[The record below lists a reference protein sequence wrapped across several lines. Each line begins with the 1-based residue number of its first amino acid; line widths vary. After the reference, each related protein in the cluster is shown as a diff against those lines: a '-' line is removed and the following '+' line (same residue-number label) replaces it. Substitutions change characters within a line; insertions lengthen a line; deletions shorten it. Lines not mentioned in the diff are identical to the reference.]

1 MTTRPKAGLVA
12 LAALPLGLCGTGARA
27 QSLEPRSYSELPV
40 GMNFLGVGYSYASGG
55 VTFDPSVPITNA
67 QITTNTEAVA
77 YVRSFGLWSKSAK
90 FDVVAPV
97 VSLTGSAEVD
107 GQQKTRDIAGLAD
120 PAFRF
125 SLNFIGAPAM
135 DLAQFRE
142 YRQDLIIGASL
153 RVTAPLGQYDDTRL
167 VNIGTN
173 RWSYKPELGISK
185 ALGSWICDI
194 YAGATFYTENNQ
206 FLETGTVQQ
215 DPIYSVQGHVVR
227 NFAFGVW
234 AAADATYYWGGRTT
248 VNGHR
253 TDTLQANSRFGLTV
267 ALPLNRHNSIK
278 IYGGTGISSRTHS
291 NFNDVGL
298 AWQYRWGAGL

>member
-1 MTTRPKAGLVA
+1 MPACASRRP
-12 LAALPLGLCGTGARA
+12 
-27 QSLEPRSYSELPV
+27 
-40 GMNFLGVGYSYASGG
+40 
-55 VTFDPSVPITNA
+55 
-67 QITTNTEAVA
+67 
-77 YVRSFGLWSKSAK
+77 W
-90 FDVVAPV
+90 
-97 VSLTGSAEVD
+97 
-107 GQQKTRDIAGLAD
+107 
-120 PAFRF
+120 
-125 SLNFIGAPAM
+125 
-135 DLAQFRE
+135 
-142 YRQDLIIGASL
+142 
-153 RVTAPLGQYDDTRL
+153 GQYDDTRL

-173 RWSYKPELGISK
+173 RWSYKPELGASK

-227 NFAFGVW
+227 NFALGVW

-248 VNGHR
+248 VNGRR

-278 IYGGTGISSRTHS
+278 VYGGTGISSRTHS